1 MRVELHT
8 GAPAD
13 VASLWESL
21 YAAHRGATP
30 FMSPG
35 WGRAWWSHYGD
46 GAQPFFLVA
55 EDAGAPVALAALA
68 LRRRGPLRVLETVGM
83 EPGDYWDVLARPDAA
98 EAAVDAIAGAVAARS
113 SAWDALIVRCLPPG
127 SPVDGA
133 LARAGLRAVHHRPIP
148 APGIELPA
156 DFDAYLAAL
165 PGSRRQNLRRHL
177 RRLDEGD
184 VELRAVTE
192 PDDVAAALE
201 RWREFRRAQWEAQG
215 RTINPEHLSDRF
227 GAFIAAV
234 VGELLP
240 AGEALVWEFC
250 VGEEVVGSYV
260 NFADRDAFYWYLGGF
275 RPDVAAL
282 GLGKIAIGHGIRT
295 SITAGRSYY
304 DFARG
309 AEDYKYW
316 YGAQDRH
323 LPAFVAGSGRLR
335 SRMALGAARLAL
347 ARRARRSAVS

>member
-1 MRVELHT
+1 MRVELHA

-13 VASLWESL
+13 VDAVWESL
-21 YAAHRGATP
+21 YAPHRGATP
-30 FMSPG
+30 FVSPG

-83 EPGDYWDVLARPDAA
+83 EPGDYWDVLARPEMADAA
-98 EAAVDAIAGAVAARS
+98 VSAIAGALAERS
-113 SAWDALIVRCLPPG
+113 RNWDALVVRCLPPG
-127 SPVDGA
+127 SPVDAA
-133 LARAGLRAVHHRPIP
+133 LTGAGLRAVHHRPIP

-156 DFDAYLAAL
+156 DFDAYLAGL

-177 RRLDEGD
+177 RRLDAGE
-184 VELRAVTE
+184 VTLRAVTD
-192 PDDVAAALE
+192 PDGVAPALA

-215 RTINPEHLSDRF
+215 RAINPEHLSDRF
-227 GAFIAAV
+227 SAFMAAV
-234 VGELLP
+234 VGDLLP
-240 AGEALVWEFC
+240 AGEALLWEFLVDDEI
-250 VGEEVVGSYV
+250 VGTYV

-295 SITAGRSYY
+295 SITAGRTYY

-316 YGAQDRH
+316 YGAEDRL
-323 LPAFVAGSGRLR
+323 LPAFVAGSGRVR
-335 SRMALGAARLAL
+335 SRAALGAARLAL